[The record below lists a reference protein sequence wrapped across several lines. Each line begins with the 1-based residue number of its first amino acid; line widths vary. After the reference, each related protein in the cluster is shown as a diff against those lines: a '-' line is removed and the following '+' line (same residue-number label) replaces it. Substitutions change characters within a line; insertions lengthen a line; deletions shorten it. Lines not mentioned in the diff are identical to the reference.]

1 MKKILLIVALAF
13 AVSACG
19 PTLQELQQ
27 TIPQE
32 PTHKLISINSFPAGA
47 KVYME
52 GKYLGVTPLEVN
64 IPLKYNFVTN
74 MVFQYHKPEYIEDV
88 NQKSEEQ
95 SSITFKFVKE
105 GYEISEVVYR
115 PTISFSPI
123 IGGTRSALYSQCKNY
138 NRQFVGC
145 TYSAP
150 EGLFAEM
157 QPLPYMAS
165 VDTTIPAGE
174 SGVEVSRDTPGASG
188 LEKTV
193 IRWFFDSEPR
203 GARVFWRVIS
213 SIPAQV
219 KNTNESY
226 LGTTPFE
233 ETRSFNI
240 LGLTYE
246 NSRDVQI
253 EIKITKPGYMDQ
265 TKRFNV
271 RQAIDQM
278 EISSF
283 YDLVPK
289 E

>member
-1 MKKILLIVALAF
+1 MKKALLIIVCMLSCASCATWY
-13 AVSACG
+13 ANKKA
-19 PTLQELQQ
+19 
-27 TIPQE
+27 
-32 PTHKLISINSFPAGA
+32 A
-47 KVYME
+47 
-52 GKYLGVTPLEVN
+52 VN
-64 IPLKYNFVTN
+64 ISSNVNGIPVSLTYDGKKHSDVILPTQIEVSR
-74 MVFQYHKPEYIEDV
+74 VFRATKVKAEVPNYRPAEILITKKVNPQTYINIPWALYGVGLIGLAVDAANGTMMKPEED
-88 NQKSEEQ
+88 SYYFEM
-95 SSITFKFVKE
+95 I
-105 GYEISEVVYR
+105 
-115 PTISFSPI
+115 PI
-123 IGGTRSALYSQCKNY
+123 ADIPNNY
-138 NRQFVGC
+138 VER
-145 TYSAP
+145 
-150 EGLFAEM
+150 
-157 QPLPYMAS
+157 AS
-165 VDTTIPAGE
+165 GFQHETDTTIPQGE
-174 SGVEVSRDTPGASG
+174 SRVMVSREAPGNSA

-253 EIKITKPGYMDQ
+253 EIKVTKPGYMEQ

-283 YDLVPK
+283 YDLVPR